1 MFLGSRH
8 ILHRELATDG
18 VPPSRCRR
26 PISRSRF
33 PSLIHREPQFTEST
47 YNVYHQLLV
56 YNPPALAA
64 LSPIPEYRLLI
75 EFRRLFEGRIYRHR
89 SSTQGDFVAMHLYE
103 DLCAIDRSP
112 KLIAAIRG
120 KRSVLNA
127 QNRTR
132 GIRARRGDG
141 TFGEI
146 IPGERTIVDAGFV
159 VARGPIATVEIGVE
173 VKILSKAM
181 IKQIDRVTG
190 DLLKQITHFKR
201 GHGNPICVAIV
212 GVNQAKHTVGYEG
225 DRATATTGRGGFQ
238 HPIQE
243 AAEAERRLYADAGPG
258 FDEFLV
264 LRYRATNEDPFSFEW
279 VDYNGTRQ
287 DYGAA
292 LARISKE
299 YQKRF

>member
-1 MFLGSRH
+1 
-8 ILHRELATDG
+8 
-18 VPPSRCRR
+18 
-26 PISRSRF
+26 
-33 PSLIHREPQFTEST
+33 
-47 YNVYHQLLV
+47 V
-56 YNPPALAA
+56 YNPLALAP
-64 LSPIPEYRLLI
+64 LSPIPEYRLLT
-75 EFRRLFEGRIYRHR
+75 EFRHLFEGRIYRHR

-103 DLCAIDRSP
+103 DLYMIGRSP
-112 KLIAAIRG
+112 KLVAAITAQ
-120 KRSVLNA
+120 RSVLNA

-201 GHGNPICVAIV
+201 GRGNPICVGIV
-212 GVNQAKHTVGYEG
+212 GVNQAPRTVGYEG
-225 DRATATTGRGGFQ
+225 DRATPTTGRGGFP

-243 AAEAERRLYADAGPG
+243 AAEAERRLHADAAPG

-292 LARISKE
+292 LTRISRE